1 MSTKEQ
7 IFRML
12 MEHRGQSVSGE
23 TLGEALGISRA
34 AVWKGINALRKDGYP
49 IEAITNKGY
58 CLAGSQDYLS
68 STEISRHLRPEAGNI
83 EIQVYD
89 SVESTNKTAKELAL
103 TEPDHFIAVISNE
116 QTAGRGRLGRSFYS
130 PENAGLYMSILF
142 RPTFDMSHAILVTT
156 AASVA
161 VVRAI
166 ETLSAASHSSET
178 LSAAS
183 HSSAD
188 FSPEALSIK
197 WVNDIYL
204 NDKKICGILTEAISD
219 FETGGIEYV
228 VLGIGINC
236 FEVTLPPDLSTTV
249 GNLGGGFSRNQLAA
263 EILNQWAA
271 LLPGMEDRGFLDEYR
286 NRSGVLG
293 KKILV
298 FPPGVQTGVGM
309 LAQALEIDR
318 DGGLVVQYLEGEKA
332 GNIETLSGGEVS
344 IRPST

>member
-68 STEISRHLRPEAGNI
+68 PTEISRHLRPESGNI
-83 EIQVYD
+83 EIQVYN

-166 ETLSAASHSSET
+166 EALSSTKTCSPATRSPETFSSET
-178 LSAAS
+178 
-183 HSSAD
+183 HSPET
-188 FSPEALSIK
+188 FSPKALSSGEEAPETLSIK

-236 FEVTLPPDLSTTV
+236 FEMAIVI
-249 GNLGGGFSRNQLAA
+249 G
-263 EILNQWAA
+263 
-271 LLPGMEDRGFLDEYR
+271 
-286 NRSGVLG
+286 
-293 KKILV
+293 
-298 FPPGVQTGVGM
+298 
-309 LAQALEIDR
+309 
-318 DGGLVVQYLEGEKA
+318 
-332 GNIETLSGGEVS
+332 
-344 IRPST
+344 